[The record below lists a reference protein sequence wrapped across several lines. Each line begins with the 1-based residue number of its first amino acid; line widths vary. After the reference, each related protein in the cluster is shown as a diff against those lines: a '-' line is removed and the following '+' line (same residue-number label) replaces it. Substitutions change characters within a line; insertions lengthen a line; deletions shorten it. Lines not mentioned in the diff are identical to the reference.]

1 MNNEESE
8 KALTIF
14 FLCLEQSLYTKT
26 TAVLKTEEKKIKKL
40 RDQTIQHSF
49 TIEMLGALFRR
60 VGSKNVT
67 PWNTANFNGKLT
79 QFLNHLKSFFE
90 NVLAEGKKSLV
101 YKCNFNALRAKDKV
115 APLMPLCPKIQLAFT
130 DAENHYCREQT
141 NE

>member
-1 MNNEESE
+1 MLGAVFVHKNNCRSE
-8 KALTIF
+8 NWG
-14 FLCLEQSLYTKT
+14 
-26 TAVLKTEEKKIKKL
+26 KKKKL
-40 RDQTIQHSF
+40 RDKTIQHIHNRDAWGSF
-49 TIEMLGALFRR
+49 QKSW
-60 VGSKNVT
+60 SKNVT
-67 PWNTANFNGKLT
+67 RWNTANFNGKLT
-79 QFLNHLKSFFE
+79 HFLNHLKSFFFE